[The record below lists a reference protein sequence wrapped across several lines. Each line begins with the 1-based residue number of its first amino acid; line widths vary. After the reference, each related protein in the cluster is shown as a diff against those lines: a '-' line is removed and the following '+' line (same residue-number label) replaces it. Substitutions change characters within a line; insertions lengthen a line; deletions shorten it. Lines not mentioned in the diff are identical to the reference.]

1 MKKILLAVA
10 IVLSMSLCSYAQYN
24 SDNFFMDWNDVSN
37 GIDNNDNFGNGM
49 RDPGF
54 PGHNGGNTPAPL
66 GSGLI
71 ILGAL
76 GAGYA
81 VARRKREK

>member
-1 MKKILLAVA
+1 MKKIIFA
-10 IVLSMSLCSYAQYN
+10 IALVMTMGLCANAQDGFFYNWDYSMNDRTDDPNDPAFTLPSYHG
-24 SDNFFMDWNDVSN
+24 SDYD
-37 GIDNNDNFGNGM
+37 
-49 RDPGF
+49 
-54 PGHNGGNTPAPL
+54 TPAPL

-81 VARRKREK
+81 VARKRRS